1 MQRTSYIIKDSH
13 SAVSRS
19 TGGTGETLGTMEF
32 PQKTN
37 KQQNKTKT
45 QFVGKIF
52 VFW

>member
-19 TGGTGETLGTMEF
+19 TGGTGETLGTMES
-32 PQKTN
+32 PPK
-37 KQQNKTKT
+37 NKTKT